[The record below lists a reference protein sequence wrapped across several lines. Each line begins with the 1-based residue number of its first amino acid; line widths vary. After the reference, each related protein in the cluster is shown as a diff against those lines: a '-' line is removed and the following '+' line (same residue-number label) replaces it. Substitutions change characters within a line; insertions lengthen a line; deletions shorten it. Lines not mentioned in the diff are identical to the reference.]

1 MSSLSWLGKTLC
13 PPDCLVK
20 SDIKAP
26 SCAAIFRLGIVV
38 LQCVRTGEVFCGLH
52 VAHVHIICPVRD
64 VTHVR
69 KCTRPS
75 PAFPYCKRRKA
86 GRGPGNEAS
95 LASLGI
101 NSPARFQLNL
111 EFDSQASRYR
121 VPGLDSEAS
130 LSLRMTRFA
139 RKYVYFRPYYIIY
152 GVINVDFN
160 PSLVPRPRGKREK
173 WPGIHCLRMREKP
186 HDFMGYRIPSFTNR

>member
-1 MSSLSWLGKTLC
+1 MCLHCLGLAKLC

-64 VTHVR
+64 VTHAR

-75 PAFPYCKRRKA
+75 PAFPYCKRLKA
-86 GRGPGNEAS
+86 GRGPGNEANRNLVQMTS
-95 LASLGI
+95 LRERPLLPSYFPSILSTFPI
-101 NSPARFQLNL
+101 HVSWEPDQSYPVKM
-111 EFDSQASRYR
+111 DP
-121 VPGLDSEAS
+121 VVS
-130 LSLRMTRFA
+130 LS
-139 RKYVYFRPYYIIY
+139 
-152 GVINVDFN
+152 
-160 PSLVPRPRGKREK
+160 
-173 WPGIHCLRMREKP
+173 
-186 HDFMGYRIPSFTNR
+186 

>member
-38 LQCVRTGEVFCGLH
+38 LQCVRTGKAFCGLH
-52 VAHVHIICPVRD
+52 VAHVCIICPVRD

-95 LASLGI
+95 ANQHHRLAAETG
-101 NSPARFQLNL
+101 
-111 EFDSQASRYR
+111 
-121 VPGLDSEAS
+121 SEREA
-130 LSLRMTRFA
+130 
-139 RKYVYFRPYYIIY
+139 
-152 GVINVDFN
+152 NVDMQYFQWLL
-160 PSLVPRPRGKREK
+160 SWLLHK
-173 WPGIHCLRMREKP
+173 
-186 HDFMGYRIPSFTNR
+186 

>member
-20 SDIKAP
+20 SDIKAL

-52 VAHVHIICPVRD
+52 VDHVHIICPVRD

-86 GRGPGNEAS
+86 GRGPGNEATVSASQQLALITS
-95 LASLGI
+95 L
-101 NSPARFQLNL
+101 PFVHTARRYYRLNGLVRSSDWNRRGRQRPGGCMHTDRRYATGCLDMYHFQ
-111 EFDSQASRYR
+111 
-121 VPGLDSEAS
+121 
-130 LSLRMTRFA
+130 
-139 RKYVYFRPYYIIY
+139 
-152 GVINVDFN
+152 
-160 PSLVPRPRGKREK
+160 
-173 WPGIHCLRMREKP
+173 
-186 HDFMGYRIPSFTNR
+186 PSFL

>member
-52 VAHVHIICPVRD
+52 VTHVRIICPVRD

-75 PAFPYCKRRKA
+75 PAFPYCKRWKA
-86 GRGPGNEAS
+86 GRGPGNEAN
-95 LASLGI
+95 LASFNHICRLSQLHQSGI
-101 NSPARFQLNL
+101 IIRNPRN
-111 EFDSQASRYR
+111 ASKIGFLKFH
-121 VPGLDSEAS
+121 PKL
-130 LSLRMTRFA
+130 L
-139 RKYVYFRPYYIIY
+139 
-152 GVINVDFN
+152 
-160 PSLVPRPRGKREK
+160 
-173 WPGIHCLRMREKP
+173 
-186 HDFMGYRIPSFTNR
+186 

>member
-86 GRGPGNEAS
+86 GRGPGNEAINHTKS
-95 LASLGI
+95 IFARYGI
-101 NSPARFQLNL
+101 PETVISDNGPQFS
-111 EFDSQASRYR
+111 
-121 VPGLDSEAS
+121 SEAYAQ
-130 LSLRMTRFA
+130 FA
-139 RKYVYFRPYYIIY
+139 REYGFKHATSSPNHPQGNGEAERGVQTIKNLLKKEGDPY
-152 GVINVDFN
+152 
-160 PSLVPRPRGKREK
+160 LA
-173 WPGIHCLRMREKP
+173 
-186 HDFMGYRIPSFTNR
+186 FTAKTA

>member
-38 LQCVRTGEVFCGLH
+38 LQYVRTGEVFCGLH

-86 GRGPGNEAS
+86 GRGPGNEARVGVVQSTLQALFRSTIAGVVVQGFRSSSVPVTRVIWSSHADLSGSDPHKLIALPLTLSRHSRWRQSHVATSIIS
-95 LASLGI
+95 LHFGS
-101 NSPARFQLNL
+101 S
-111 EFDSQASRYR
+111 
-121 VPGLDSEAS
+121 AS
-130 LSLRMTRFA
+130 LSSPFSSSC
-139 RKYVYFRPYYIIY
+139 YVA
-152 GVINVDFN
+152 
-160 PSLVPRPRGKREK
+160 S
-173 WPGIHCLRMREKP
+173 HCSAFL
-186 HDFMGYRIPSFTNR
+186 SC

>member
-1 MSSLSWLGKTLC
+1 MVTLDRLNCCCVSSLSWLGKTLC

-20 SDIKAP
+20 SNIKAP

-75 PAFPYCKRRKA
+75 PALPYCKRREA
-86 GRGPGNEAS
+86 GRG
-95 LASLGI
+95 LGTRLRG
-101 NSPARFQLNL
+101 RF
-111 EFDSQASRYR
+111 
-121 VPGLDSEAS
+121 VPGTSRCPAETQSPQQRQPFCPCVLSVSEYAPPS
-130 LSLRMTRFA
+130 PSCHRNGQDTPSYLC
-139 RKYVYFRPYYIIY
+139 VCGWV
-152 GVINVDFN
+152 GVEVW
-160 PSLVPRPRGKREK
+160 VCGCGRG
-173 WPGIHCLRMREKP
+173 G
-186 HDFMGYRIPSFTNR
+186 G

>member
-26 SCAAIFRLGIVV
+26 SCTAIFRLRIVV

-52 VAHVHIICPVRD
+52 VAHVRIICPVRD

-69 KCTRPS
+69 KCTTPS

-86 GRGPGNEAS
+86 GRGPGNEANGK
-95 LASLGI
+95 LGK
-101 NSPARFQLNL
+101 
-111 EFDSQASRYR
+111 
-121 VPGLDSEAS
+121 GLG
-130 LSLRMTRFA
+130 TRLMITYCRSGNF
-139 RKYVYFRPYYIIY
+139 
-152 GVINVDFN
+152 
-160 PSLVPRPRGKREK
+160 RGKNNSRFK
-173 WPGIHCLRMREKP
+173 
-186 HDFMGYRIPSFTNR
+186 FSRI